1 MRRLPFAT
9 LALTLVLVAVFAWQ
23 AGLDAYHDMQA
34 ILAFGVVPAHLWGL
48 STPPPQIDL
57 VPPAATLVT
66 AQLLHGGF
74 GHLLGNVVALLF
86 VGPPLEARVG
96 ASRLAAI
103 FAVAGAIGLAV
114 EAATTP
120 GSSVPILG
128 ASASV
133 AGLIGAVARRDPH
146 GRVRLTV
153 PRRGFRLRRLEVPI
167 LPLVAVWLVV
177 QVAGIAFEQGE
188 PVAFLA
194 HAAGFVVG
202 ALLAGSD
209 RRGPNVVEL
218 QERRRDR
225 GG

>member
-9 LALTLVLVAVFAWQ
+9 VALTLVLVAVFAWQ

-34 ILAFGVVPAHLWGL
+34 ILALGVVPAHLWGL

>member
-1 MRRLPFAT
+1 MSRFPYAT
-9 LALTLVLVAVFAWQ
+9 LALTLVLAVVFVWQ
-23 AGLDAYHDMQA
+23 AGLDGYHDMQA
-34 ILAFGVVPAHLWGL
+34 VLAFGVVPAHLWGV

-57 VPPAATLVT
+57 VPQVATLFT
-66 AQLLHGGF
+66 AQILHGGF
-74 GHLLGNVVALLF
+74 AHLFGNVVALLF
-86 VGPPLEARVG
+86 VGPPLEARTG
-96 ASRLAAI
+96 GWRLAAI
-103 FAVAGAIGLAV
+103 FVVAGVLGLAV

-120 GSSVPILG
+120 SSTIPILG

-133 AGLIGAVARRDPH
+133 AGLIGAVARRDPY
-146 GRVRLTV
+146 GRVRFKV
-153 PRRGFRLRRLEVPI
+153 PRRGFRLRRVEVPI
-167 LPLVAVWLVV
+167 LPLVAVWLVA

-209 RRGPNVVEL
+209 RHGPNVVEL

-225 GG
+225 DG

>member
-96 ASRLAAI
+96 ALRLAAI